1 MSKSTNIFIEIMT
14 SIAIVIYMILSLSV
28 LFTIILLKWVSDKLI
43 AAVTISPKE
52 EKTNINLH

>member
-1 MSKSTNIFIEIMT
+1 MSKSPNIFIEIMT

-43 AAVTISPKE
+43 ALVTIAPKN
-52 EKTNINLH
+52 KRTSIGLH